1 MIVSIKK
8 IKFSM
13 LVLASASK
21 GRKKL
26 LDQIALRHKVIVSD
40 FDETQLQELD
50 PKLKVKLLA
59 KAKADSSLKKLIRE
73 NHALNTFQALLGC
86 DSLFEFEGEIFE
98 KPINKNQL
106 ISRWQRMSGNSGLL
120 HTGHYLILKDNFKSG
135 IKSIS
140 RNKCFEGVVST
151 KIEFMCL
158 SNFEIN
164 KYAST
169 SEPYN
174 CAGGFAIEGN
184 GGLFIKKID
193 GCFSNVIGLSLPW
206 LKNNLERLS
215 LSRLLLDR

>member
-1 MIVSIKK
+1 M
-8 IKFSM
+8 F
-13 LVLASASK
+13 VLASASK
-21 GRKKL
+21 ARQKL

-40 FDETQLQELD
+40 FDETQLQEPD
-50 PKLKVKLLA
+50 PILKVKLLA
-59 KAKADSSLKKLIRE
+59 KGKADSALKKLIEE
-73 NHALNTFQALLGC
+73 NHALNTYQALLGC
-86 DSLFEFEGEIFE
+86 DSLFEFKGEIFE
-98 KPINKNQL
+98 KPINKEQL
-106 ISRWQRMSGNSGLL
+106 ISRWQRMSGQFGFL
-120 HTGHYLILKDNFKSG
+120 HTGHYLISLDNSKSDME
-135 IKSIS
+135 SILQNNS
-140 RNKCFEGVVST
+140 CEGVVST
-151 KIEFMCL
+151 KIEFMNL

-206 LKNNLERLS
+206 LKNNLERLG

>member
-1 MIVSIKK
+1 M
-8 IKFSM
+8 F
-13 LVLASASK
+13 VLASASK
-21 GRKKL
+21 ARQKL

-40 FDETQLQELD
+40 FDETQLQEPD
-50 PKLKVKLLA
+50 PILKVKLLA
-59 KAKADSSLKKLIRE
+59 KGKADSALKKLIKE
-73 NHALNTFQALLGC
+73 NHALNTYQALLGC
-86 DSLFEFEGEIFE
+86 DSLFEFKGEIFE
-98 KPINKNQL
+98 KPINKEQL
-106 ISRWQRMSGNSGLL
+106 ISRWQRMSGRSGFL
-120 HTGHYLILKDNFKSG
+120 HTGHYLISLDNSKSDME
-135 IKSIS
+135 IIS
-140 RNKCFEGVVST
+140 QNNSCEGVVST
-151 KIEFMCL
+151 KIEFMNL

-206 LKNNLERLS
+206 LKNNLEKFG

>member
-1 MIVSIKK
+1 M
-8 IKFSM
+8 F
-13 LVLASASK
+13 VLASASK
-21 GRKKL
+21 ARQKL

-40 FDETQLQELD
+40 FDETQLQEPD
-50 PKLKVKLLA
+50 PILKVKLLA
-59 KAKADSSLKKLIRE
+59 KGKADSALKKLIE
-73 NHALNTFQALLGC
+73 KNHALNTYQALLGC
-86 DSLFEFEGEIFE
+86 DSLFEFKGESFE
-98 KPINKNQL
+98 KPINKDQL
-106 ISRWQRMSGNSGLL
+106 ISRWQRMSGQFGFL
-120 HTGHYLILKDNFKSG
+120 HTGHYLISLDNSKSDME
-135 IKSIS
+135 SILQNDS
-140 RNKCFEGVVST
+140 CEGVVTT
-151 KIEFMCL
+151 KIEFMNL

-206 LKNNLERLS
+206 LKNNLEKFG